1 MGKHRWGLGNIDKPQ
16 TKNSRSQAGVVDA
29 TGERVLN
36 RQAISSKI
44 SRFRSIFLLIWT
56 LGLLA
61 GMGSIDRGWAQTL
74 PNPNNTIDRNNPP
87 PSQVPLPEPQL
98 PERIPSLPQLLP
110 PANPTIPDSSTPDL
124 PGTIRVKRF
133 QIMGSTVF
141 SQADFD
147 RITQAYLNRDISV
160 AELFEIRSKITE
172 LYLNQG
178 YVTSGAIVPPQRIG
192 KEDGIVAIQ
201 VIEGRVDAIEVKG
214 NTHLSAD
221 YVRARIARYTGK
233 PLNQQQLL
241 SGLQLLRLNP
251 LINNVKAELA
261 AGIQPGSSVLTVEIG
276 EAPIWQSQIGV
287 DNNRSPSAGT
297 DRRQVQVRNS
307 NVFGWGDSAS
317 VSYTNTNGSNGI
329 DLNYQTPIDPQNTRL
344 SLSYGSSSSSVIE
357 QPFNTLDIR
366 SKSNYYE
373 ASIQHPIIQT
383 PTQELEV
390 GLVLSHRQSQATL
403 LDNIPFPSAG
413 ADVNG
418 QTKLSA
424 VRLVQSYTQ
433 RNDREVFAARSQFSA
448 GVGALGA
455 TINSSAP
462 DSRFFA
468 WRGQAQYV
476 KLLAPDSIL
485 LVRGDVQVADR
496 AMLPLEQFGLGGVDS
511 VRGYRQDAL
520 LADNGVFASTEARF
534 PIARFAKDSS
544 LQLTPFV
551 DFGAV
556 WNNSSEKLARTT
568 LLSTG
573 LGLRYQVSDRLTAKV
588 EWGIPL
594 ISLAGS
600 KSTWQENGI
609 YFSVIYN
616 PF

>member
-1 MGKHRWGLGNIDKPQ
+1 
-16 TKNSRSQAGVVDA
+16 
-29 TGERVLN
+29 VLN
-36 RQAISSKI
+36 RVSISSE
-44 SRFRSIFLLIWT
+44 SLRLRCNLARVWT
-56 LGLLA
+56 LGLLL
-61 GMGSIDRGWAQTL
+61 GLGIVDRGWAQTL
-74 PNPNNTIDRNNPP
+74 PNNIDRNNLP

-110 PANPTIPDSSTPDL
+110 PVKTTIPEDNTPDL

-133 QIMGSTVF
+133 QIIGSTVF
-141 SQADFD
+141 TQADFD
-147 RITQAYLNRDISV
+147 RITQAYLDRDISI

-172 LYLNQG
+172 LYLSKG

-192 KEDGIVAIQ
+192 KADGVVEIQ
-201 VIEGRVDAIEVKG
+201 VIEGRVESIEVKG
-214 NTHLSAD
+214 NSRLNAD
-221 YVRARIARYTGK
+221 YVRNRIARYTGK

-241 SGLQLLRLNP
+241 TGLQLLRLNP
-251 LINNVKAELA
+251 LINNVRAELA
-261 AGIQPGSSVLTVEIG
+261 AGLQPGSNILTVEIG
-276 EAPIWQSQIGV
+276 EAPIWHSQISV
-287 DNNRSPSAGT
+287 DNHRSPSAGT
-297 DRRQVQVRNS
+297 DRRQVQISNS
-307 NVFGWGDSAS
+307 NLFGWGDS
-317 VSYTNTNGSNGI
+317 VSLGYTNTNGSNGI
-329 DLNYQTPIDPQNTRL
+329 DVNYQTPLNPQNTRL
-344 SLSYGSSSSSVIE
+344 SLNYGTSSSRVIE
-357 QPFNTLDIR
+357 QPFNTLDIQ
-366 SKSNYYE
+366 SKSSYYE

-413 ADVNG
+413 ADLNG

-455 TINSSAP
+455 TINSSSP
-462 DSRFFA
+462 DSRFLA

-520 LADNGVFASTEARF
+520 LADNGLFASAEARF
-534 PIARFAKDSS
+534 PIAKFAKDSS
-544 LQLTPFV
+544 LQITPFV
-551 DFGAV
+551 DFGTV
-556 WNNSSEKLARTT
+556 WNKSSEKLARTT

-573 LGLRYQVSDRLTAKV
+573 VGLRYQFSNQLTTKV

-594 ISLAGS
+594 ISLEGS
-600 KSTWQENGI
+600 KRTWQENGI
-609 YFSVIYN
+609 YFSVVYN

>member
-1 MGKHRWGLGNIDKPQ
+1 
-16 TKNSRSQAGVVDA
+16 
-29 TGERVLN
+29 VLN
-36 RQAISSKI
+36 RVSISPKS
-44 SRFRSIFLLIWT
+44 SRLRCNLARVWT
-56 LGLLA
+56 LGLL
-61 GMGSIDRGWAQTL
+61 MGLGLVDRAWAQTL
-74 PNPNNTIDRNNPP
+74 PNPSNTIDRNNLP
-87 PSQVPLPEPQL
+87 PSQIPLPEPQL
-98 PERIPSLPQLLP
+98 PERIPALPDLLKP
-110 PANPTIPDSSTPDL
+110 GNPTVPDSTTPDL

-133 QIMGSTVF
+133 QIIGSTVF
-141 SQADFD
+141 TQADFD
-147 RITQAYLNRDISV
+147 QVTQAYINRDISI

-172 LYLNQG
+172 LYLTKG

-192 KEDGIVAIQ
+192 KADGVVEIQ
-201 VIEGRVDAIEVKG
+201 VIEGRVESIEVKG
-214 NTHLSAD
+214 NSHLNAE
-221 YVRARIARYTGK
+221 YVRSRIARYTGK

-241 SGLQLLRLNP
+241 TGLQLLRLNP
-251 LINNVKAELA
+251 LINNVRAELA
-261 AGIQPGSSVLTVEIG
+261 AGLQPGSNILTVEIG
-276 EAPIWQSQIGV
+276 EAPIWHSQISV
-287 DNNRSPSAGT
+287 DNHRSPSAGT
-297 DRRQVQVRNS
+297 DRRQVQISNS
-307 NVFGWGDSAS
+307 NLFGWGDS
-317 VSYTNTNGSNGI
+317 VSLGYTNTNGSNGI
-329 DLNYQTPIDPQNTRL
+329 DVNYQTPLNPQNTRL
-344 SLSYGSSSSSVIE
+344 SLNYGTSNSRVIE
-357 QPFNTLDIR
+357 QPFNTLDIQ
-366 SKSNYYE
+366 SKSSYYE

-413 ADVNG
+413 ADLNG

-455 TINSSAP
+455 TINPSSP
-462 DSRFFA
+462 DSRFLA

-520 LADNGVFASTEARF
+520 LADNGLFASAEARF
-534 PIARFAKDSS
+534 PIAKFAKDSS
-544 LQLTPFV
+544 LQITPFV
-551 DFGAV
+551 DFGTV
-556 WNNSSEKLARTT
+556 WNKSSEKLARTT

-573 LGLRYQVSDRLTAKV
+573 VGLRYQFSNQLTTKV

-594 ISLAGS
+594 ISLEGS
-600 KSTWQENGI
+600 KRTWQENGI
-609 YFSVIYN
+609 YFSVVYN

>member
-1 MGKHRWGLGNIDKPQ
+1 
-16 TKNSRSQAGVVDA
+16 
-29 TGERVLN
+29 VLN
-36 RQAISSKI
+36 RGSVKFECSG
-44 SRFRSIFLLIWT
+44 FRCNLARAWT
-56 LGLLA
+56 LGLLL
-61 GMGSIDRGWAQTL
+61 GLGIVDRGWAQTL
-74 PNPNNTIDRNNPP
+74 PNPSNTIDRNNLP
-87 PSQVPLPEPQL
+87 PSQIPLPEPQL

-110 PANPTIPDSSTPDL
+110 PANPNIPDSTTPDL

-133 QIMGSTVF
+133 QIIGSTVF
-141 SQADFD
+141 TQADFD
-147 RITQAYLNRDISV
+147 RVTQAYLNRDISI

-172 LYLNQG
+172 LYLAKG
-178 YVTSGAIVPPQRIG
+178 YVTSGAIVPPQTIG
-192 KEDGIVAIQ
+192 KSDGIVQIQ
-201 VIEGRVDAIEVKG
+201 VIEGRVESIEVKG
-214 NTHLSAD
+214 NSRLNAE
-221 YVRARIARYTGK
+221 YVRSRIARYTGK

-241 SGLQLLRLNP
+241 TGLQLLRLNP
-251 LINNVKAELA
+251 LINNVRAELA
-261 AGIQPGSSVLTVEIG
+261 AGLQPGSSILTVEIG
-276 EAPIWQSQIGV
+276 EAPIWYSQISV
-287 DNNRSPSAGT
+287 DNHRSPSAGT

-307 NVFGWGDSAS
+307 NLFGWGDS
-317 VSYTNTNGSNGI
+317 VSLGYTNTNGSNGI
-329 DLNYQTPIDPQNTRL
+329 DLNYQTPINPQNTRL
-344 SLSYGSSSSSVIE
+344 SFSYGSSSSNVIE
-357 QPFNTLDIR
+357 VPFNTLDIQ

-390 GLVLSHRQSQATL
+390 GLVISNRQSQAQL
-403 LDNIPFPSAG
+403 LDNIPFPSPG
-413 ADVNG
+413 ADLNG
-418 QTKLSA
+418 KTRLSA

-433 RNDREVFAARSQFSA
+433 RNEREVFAARSQFSV
-448 GVGALGA
+448 GVDAFGA
-455 TINSSAP
+455 TINSQAP

-520 LADNGVFASTEARF
+520 LADNGLFASTEARF
-534 PIARFAKDSS
+534 PIAKFAKDST
-544 LQLTPFV
+544 LQITPFV
-551 DFGAV
+551 DFGTV
-556 WNNSSEKLARTT
+556 WNNSSEKLARKT

-573 LGLRYQVSDRLTAKV
+573 LGLRYQFSDRLTAKV

-594 ISLAGS
+594 ISLEGS
-600 KSTWQENGI
+600 KRTWQENGI

>member
-1 MGKHRWGLGNIDKPQ
+1 
-16 TKNSRSQAGVVDA
+16 
-29 TGERVLN
+29 VLN
-36 RQAISSKI
+36 RVSISSES
-44 SRFRSIFLLIWT
+44 SRLRCNLARVWT
-56 LGLLA
+56 LGLL
-61 GMGSIDRGWAQTL
+61 MGLGIVDRCWAQTL
-74 PNPNNTIDRNNPP
+74 PNPSNTILLQRGFTNDRNNLP

-98 PERIPSLPQLLP
+98 PERIPALPDLLKP
-110 PANPTIPDSSTPDL
+110 GNPTVPDSTTPDL

-133 QIMGSTVF
+133 QIIGSTVF
-141 SQADFD
+141 TQADFD
-147 RITQAYLNRDISV
+147 RVTQAYLNRDISI

-172 LYLNQG
+172 LYLSKG

-192 KEDGIVAIQ
+192 KADGVVEIQ
-201 VIEGRVDAIEVKG
+201 VIEGRVESIEVKG
-214 NTHLSAD
+214 NSRLNAD
-221 YVRARIARYTGK
+221 YVRNRIARYTGK

-241 SGLQLLRLNP
+241 TGLQLLRLNP
-251 LINNVKAELA
+251 LINNVRAELA
-261 AGIQPGSSVLTVEIG
+261 AGLQPGSSILTVEIG
-276 EAPIWQSQIGV
+276 EAPIWHSQISL
-287 DNNRSPSAGT
+287 DNHRSPSAGT

-307 NVFGWGDSAS
+307 NLFGWGDS
-317 VSYTNTNGSNGI
+317 VSLGYTNTNGSNGI
-329 DLNYQTPIDPQNTRL
+329 DVNYQTPLNPQNTRL
-344 SLSYGSSSSSVIE
+344 SLNYGTSNSRVIE
-357 QPFNTLDIR
+357 QPFNTLDIQ
-366 SKSNYYE
+366 SKSSYYE

-413 ADVNG
+413 ADLNG

-455 TINSSAP
+455 TINPSSP
-462 DSRFFA
+462 DSRFLA

-520 LADNGVFASTEARF
+520 LADNGLFASAEARF
-534 PIARFAKDSS
+534 PIAKFAKDSS
-544 LQLTPFV
+544 LQITPFV
-551 DFGAV
+551 DFGTV
-556 WNNSSEKLARTT
+556 WNKSSEKLAQTT

-573 LGLRYQVSDRLTAKV
+573 VGLRYQLSDRLTAKV

-594 ISLAGS
+594 ISLEGS
-600 KSTWQENGI
+600 KRTWQENGI
-609 YFSVIYN
+609 YFSVVYN

>member
-1 MGKHRWGLGNIDKPQ
+1 
-16 TKNSRSQAGVVDA
+16 
-29 TGERVLN
+29 VLN
-36 RQAISSKI
+36 RLSVSSE
-44 SRFRSIFLLIWT
+44 SSGFRCNLARAWT
-56 LGLLA
+56 LGLLLSL
-61 GMGSIDRGWAQTL
+61 GVVDRGWAQTL
-74 PNPNNTIDRNNPP
+74 PNPSNTIDRNNLP

-98 PERIPSLPQLLP
+98 PERIPSLPQLIP
-110 PANPTIPDSSTPDL
+110 PANPNILDSTTPDL

-133 QIMGSTVF
+133 QIIGSTVF
-141 SQADFD
+141 TQADFD
-147 RITQAYLNRDISV
+147 RITQAYLNRDISI

-172 LYLNQG
+172 LYLSKG
-178 YVTSGAIVPPQRIG
+178 YVTSGAIVPPQTIG
-192 KEDGIVAIQ
+192 KADGVVEIQ
-201 VIEGRVDAIEVKG
+201 VIEGRVDSIEVKG
-214 NTHLSAD
+214 NSRLNAE
-221 YVRARIARYTGK
+221 YVRSRIARYTGK

-241 SGLQLLRLNP
+241 TGLQLLRLNP
-251 LINNVKAELA
+251 LINNVRAELA
-261 AGIQPGSSVLTVEIG
+261 AGLQPGSSILTVEIG
-276 EAPIWQSQIGV
+276 EAPIWYSQISV
-287 DNNRSPSAGT
+287 DNHRSPSAGT

-317 VSYTNTNGSNGI
+317 VGYTNTNGSNGI
-329 DLNYQTPIDPQNTRL
+329 DLNYQTPLNPQNTRL
-344 SLSYGSSSSSVIE
+344 SFSYGSSSSNVIE
-357 QPFNTLDIR
+357 VPFNTLDIQ

-390 GLVLSHRQSQATL
+390 GLIISNRQSQAQL
-403 LDNIPFPSAG
+403 LDNIPFPSPG
-413 ADVNG
+413 ADLNG
-418 QTKLSA
+418 QTRLSA

-433 RNDREVFAARSQFSA
+433 RNDREVFAARSQFSM
-448 GVGALGA
+448 GVDAFGA
-455 TINSSAP
+455 TINSQAP

-520 LADNGVFASTEARF
+520 LADSGVFASTEARF
-534 PIARFAKDSS
+534 PIARFAKDST
-544 LQLTPFV
+544 LQITPFV
-551 DFGAV
+551 DFGTV

-573 LGLRYQVSDRLTAKV
+573 LGLRYQFSDRLTAKV

-594 ISLAGS
+594 ISLEGS
-600 KSTWQENGI
+600 KRTWQENGI
-609 YFSVIYN
+609 YFSVVYN

>member
-1 MGKHRWGLGNIDKPQ
+1 M
-16 TKNSRSQAGVVDA
+16 
-29 TGERVLN
+29 LN
-36 RQAISSKI
+36 RVSISSES
-44 SRFRSIFLLIWT
+44 SRLRCNLARVWT
-56 LGLLA
+56 LGLLL
-61 GMGSIDRGWAQTL
+61 GLGIVDRGWAQTL
-74 PNPNNTIDRNNPP
+74 PNPSNTIDRNNLP
-87 PSQVPLPEPQL
+87 PSQIPLPEPQL
-98 PERIPSLPQLLP
+98 PERIPALPDLLKP
-110 PANPTIPDSSTPDL
+110 GNPTVPDSTTPDL

-133 QIMGSTVF
+133 QIIGSTVF
-141 SQADFD
+141 TQADFD
-147 RITQAYLNRDISV
+147 RVTQAYLNRDISI

-172 LYLNQG
+172 LYLSKG

-192 KEDGIVAIQ
+192 KADGVVEIQ
-201 VIEGRVDAIEVKG
+201 VIEGRVDSIEVKG
-214 NTHLSAD
+214 NSHLNAD
-221 YVRARIARYTGK
+221 YVRNRIARFTGK

-241 SGLQLLRLNP
+241 TGLQLLRLNP
-251 LINNVKAELA
+251 LINNVRAELA
-261 AGIQPGSSVLTVEIG
+261 AGLQPGSNILTVEIG
-276 EAPIWQSQIGV
+276 EAPIWHSQVSV
-287 DNNRSPSAGT
+287 DNHRSPSAGT
-297 DRRQVQVRNS
+297 DRRQVQISNS
-307 NVFGWGDSAS
+307 NLFGWGDT
-317 VSYTNTNGSNGI
+317 VSLGYTNTNGSNGI
-329 DLNYQTPIDPQNTRL
+329 DVNYQTPLNPQNTRL
-344 SLSYGSSSSSVIE
+344 SLNYGTSNSRVIE
-357 QPFNTLDIR
+357 QPFNTLDIQ
-366 SKSNYYE
+366 SQSSYYE

-413 ADVNG
+413 ADLNG

-455 TINSSAP
+455 TINGSAPLTASPSSP
-462 DSRFFA
+462 DSRFLA

-520 LADNGVFASTEARF
+520 LADNGLFASAEARF
-534 PIARFAKDSS
+534 PIAKFAKDST
-544 LQLTPFV
+544 LQVTPFV
-551 DFGAV
+551 DFGMV
-556 WNNSSEKLARTT
+556 GNKSSEKLAQTT

-573 LGLRYQVSDRLTAKV
+573 VGLRYQLSDRLTAKV

-594 ISLAGS
+594 ISLEGS
-600 KSTWQENGI
+600 KRTWQENGI
-609 YFSVIYN
+609 YFSVVYN

>member
-1 MGKHRWGLGNIDKPQ
+1 
-16 TKNSRSQAGVVDA
+16 
-29 TGERVLN
+29 VLN
-36 RQAISSKI
+36 RLSISPKS
-44 SRFRSIFLLIWT
+44 SGSMRNLTRAWT
-56 LGLLA
+56 LGLL
-61 GMGSIDRGWAQTL
+61 MGLSVVDRGWAQTL
-74 PNPNNTIDRNNPP
+74 PNNIDRNNLP

-98 PERIPSLPQLLP
+98 PERIPALPDLLKP
-110 PANPTIPDSSTPDL
+110 GNPTAPDGNTSDL

-133 QIMGSTVF
+133 QIIGSTVF
-141 SQADFD
+141 TQADFD
-147 RITQAYLNRDISV
+147 RITQAYLDRDISI

-172 LYLNQG
+172 LYLAKG
-178 YVTSGAIVPPQRIG
+178 YVTSGAIVPPQRIV
-192 KEDGIVAIQ
+192 KTDGIVEIQ
-201 VIEGRVDAIEVKG
+201 VVEGRVESIEVKG
-214 NTHLSAD
+214 NSRLNAD
-221 YVRARIARYTGK
+221 YVRNRIARHTGK

-241 SGLQLLRLNP
+241 RGLQLLRLNP
-251 LINNVKAELA
+251 LINNVRAELA
-261 AGIQPGSSVLTVEIG
+261 AGLQPGSSILTVEIG
-276 EAPIWQSQIGV
+276 EAPIWHSQISL
-287 DNNRSPSAGT
+287 DNHRSPSAGT
-297 DRRQVQVRNS
+297 DRRQVQISNS
-307 NVFGWGDSAS
+307 NLFGWGDS
-317 VSYTNTNGSNGI
+317 VSLGYTNTTGSNGI
-329 DLNYQTPIDPQNTRL
+329 DVNYETPLNPQNTRL
-344 SLSYGSSSSSVIE
+344 SLNYGTSSSRVIE
-357 QPFNTLDIR
+357 QPFNTLNIQ
-366 SKSNYYE
+366 SKSSYYE

-390 GLVLSHRQSQATL
+390 GLVLSHRQSQAQL

-413 ADVNG
+413 ADLNG

-455 TINSSAP
+455 TINNSAP

-520 LADNGVFASTEARF
+520 LADNGLFASAEARF
-534 PIARFAKDSS
+534 PIAKFAKDSS
-544 LQLTPFV
+544 LQITPFV
-551 DFGAV
+551 DFGTV
-556 WNNSSEKLARTT
+556 WNKSSEKLARTT

-573 LGLRYQVSDRLTAKV
+573 VGLRYQFSNQLTTKV

-594 ISLAGS
+594 ISLEGS
-600 KSTWQENGI
+600 KRTWQENGI
-609 YFSVIYN
+609 YFSVVYN